1 MSTEEDGHILTRKQL
16 RELRLTG
23 STPVVGGEE
32 ANAAQ
37 AAQTAKS
44 HGGRIDA
51 ASADDVDRSTDSAA
65 DRSVGA
71 DSAESNEAAPVSS
84 DATPSAAPLTR
95 RAARA
100 QERARTGP
108 VPVTPPQQQSPEDV
122 PVAAPQAVEEPVVDA
137 IVVEEPV
144 VEEPVVDAIVVEEPI
159 SEEPVVDAIVVE
171 EPVVEE
177 PVVEKLIVD
186 VPVADVPAVAA
197 REGEAGSVFAPQAAQ
212 TDASGLSTPSHADE
226 DAAGEDAAAADSE
239 PERPMVGAAFGIG
252 VKRSPSGPG
261 IPTAFDD
268 LLETGSAGSHK
279 TASTLIFTPSPGAGS
294 LSGPVAATGELLITG
309 TYALPDGMGSQGHAL
324 GTTDG
329 KDIDAVL
336 IDGELAPASSP
347 TPIAASSAISTS
359 KPAGEV
365 IRPPVPDKGG
375 KLTLTLAIVA
385 GGLALALAAAL
396 IIAFTTGVLG

>member
-1 MSTEEDGHILTRKQL
+1 MSTEEDGHTLTRKQL

-23 STPVVGGEE
+23 STPVVGGAE
-32 ANAAQ
+32 AAAAQ
-37 AAQTAKS
+37 AAPTEKS
-44 HGGRIDA
+44 DDQRADA
-51 ASADDVDRSTDSAA
+51 ASADAVDRSADAATADTAAA
-65 DRSVGA
+65 DTAAA
-71 DSAESNEAAPVSS
+71 DTAAAKWNAGEPHSWS
-84 DATPSAAPLTR
+84 ATPSTTSAAPLTR

-100 QERARTGP
+100 QERGRTGP
-108 VPVTPPQQQSPEDV
+108 VPVTPAEPQNAADE
-122 PVAAPQAVEEPVVDA
+122 PVAAQPAVEATVVEATVIEEPAVEEAVVEELVVEAPVAEEPV
-137 IVVEEPV
+137 IEEPV
-144 VEEPVVDAIVVEEPI
+144 VEE
-159 SEEPVVDAIVVE
+159 
-171 EPVVEE
+171 
-177 PVVEKLIVD
+177 LIVD
-186 VPVADVPAVAA
+186 APVADAAVA
-197 REGEAGSVFAPQAAQ
+197 
-212 TDASGLSTPSHADE
+212 E
-226 DAAGEDAAAADSE
+226 DAAETDAE
-239 PERPMVGAAFGIG
+239 PDRPKVGAAFGIG

-279 TASTLIFTPSPGAGS
+279 TSSTLIFTPSPGAGS
-294 LSGPVAATGELLITG
+294 LSGPVASTGELLITG
-309 TYALPDGMGSQGHAL
+309 TYALPDGLGSQGHAL

-365 IRPPVPDKGG
+365 IRPPVPDKGS

-396 IIAFTTGVLG
+396 IIAFTTGVLV

>member
-1 MSTEEDGHILTRKQL
+1 MSTEEDGHTLTRKQL

-23 STPVVGGEE
+23 STPVVSSED
-32 ANAAQ
+32 AAAAQ
-37 AAQTAKS
+37 AAQAETPSDRSAETDSVES
-44 HGGRIDA
+44 HAAERAAAEPGAAVQASSA
-51 ASADDVDRSTDSAA
+51 ASS
-65 DRSVGA
+65 
-71 DSAESNEAAPVSS
+71 
-84 DATPSAAPLTR
+84 APLTR

-100 QERARTGP
+100 KQRGRTDSGP
-108 VPVTPPQQQSPEDV
+108 VDSIAPQSAAEE
-122 PVAAPQAVEEPVVDA
+122 PVAAQPVAEPVVA
-137 IVVEEPV
+137 EPVVEATV
-144 VEEPVVDAIVVEEPI
+144 VEEPVVDETVVQ
-159 SEEPVVDAIVVE
+159 EPVVAE
-171 EPVVEE
+171 
-177 PVVEKLIVD
+177 LIVD
-186 VPVADVPAVAA
+186 VPVAEAA
-197 REGEAGSVFAPQAAQ
+197 AAAGSVRDGSVPVFAPQPAQ
-212 TDASGLSTPSHADE
+212 STTSDAGLPSASPARDHEEDQADADTDGDADV
-226 DAAGEDAAAADSE
+226 E

-252 VKRSPSGPG
+252 VKRSPSGPAT
-261 IPTAFDD
+261 PTAFDD
-268 LLETGSAGSHK
+268 LIDTGSGGSHK

-294 LSGPVAATGELLITG
+294 LSGPVASTGELLITG

-365 IRPPVPDKGG
+365 IRPPVPDKGS

-385 GGLALALAAAL
+385 GGLALALAASL

>member
-1 MSTEEDGHILTRKQL
+1 MSTEEDGHTLTRKQL

-23 STPVVGGEE
+23 STPVVSSED
-32 ANAAQ
+32 AAAAQ
-37 AAQTAKS
+37 AAQAETPSDRSAETDSVES
-44 HGGRIDA
+44 HAAERAAAEPGAAVQASSA
-51 ASADDVDRSTDSAA
+51 ASS
-65 DRSVGA
+65 
-71 DSAESNEAAPVSS
+71 
-84 DATPSAAPLTR
+84 APLTR

-100 QERARTGP
+100 KERGRTDSGP
-108 VPVTPPQQQSPEDV
+108 VDSI
-122 PVAAPQAVEEPVVDA
+122 APQSAAEEPVVA
-137 IVVEEPV
+137 EPVVEATV
-144 VEEPVVDAIVVEEPI
+144 VEEPVVDETVVQ
-159 SEEPVVDAIVVE
+159 EPVVAE
-171 EPVVEE
+171 
-177 PVVEKLIVD
+177 LIVD
-186 VPVADVPAVAA
+186 VPVAEATAA
-197 REGEAGSVFAPQAAQ
+197 AGSDRDVSVPVFAPQPAQ
-212 TDASGLSTPSHADE
+212 STTSDADLQSASPAGDLEEDQADADTDGDADV
-226 DAAGEDAAAADSE
+226 E

-261 IPTAFDD
+261 TPTAFDD
-268 LLETGSAGSHK
+268 LIDTGSGGSHK

-294 LSGPVAATGELLITG
+294 LSGPVASTGELLITG

-365 IRPPVPDKGG
+365 IRPPVPDKGS

-385 GGLALALAAAL
+385 GGLALALAASL

>member
-1 MSTEEDGHILTRKQL
+1 MSTEEDGHTLTRKQL

-23 STPVVGGEE
+23 STPVVSSED
-32 ANAAQ
+32 AAAAQ
-37 AAQTAKS
+37 AAQAETPSDRSAETDSVES
-44 HGGRIDA
+44 HAAERAAAEPGAAVQSSSA
-51 ASADDVDRSTDSAA
+51 ASS
-65 DRSVGA
+65 
-71 DSAESNEAAPVSS
+71 
-84 DATPSAAPLTR
+84 APLTR

-100 QERARTGP
+100 KERGRTDSGP
-108 VPVTPPQQQSPEDV
+108 IDSVAPQSAAEE
-122 PVAAPQAVEEPVVDA
+122 PVAAQSVAEPVVEPVVAEPVAEATVVQEPVVDET
-137 IVVEEPV
+137 VVQEPV
-144 VEEPVVDAIVVEEPI
+144 VAE
-159 SEEPVVDAIVVE
+159 
-171 EPVVEE
+171 
-177 PVVEKLIVD
+177 LIVD
-186 VPVADVPAVAA
+186 VPVAEATAA
-197 REGEAGSVFAPQAAQ
+197 AGSDRDVSVPVFAPQPAQ
-212 TDASGLSTPSHADE
+212 STTSDAGLQSASPAGDLEEDQADADTDGDADV
-226 DAAGEDAAAADSE
+226 E

-261 IPTAFDD
+261 TPTAFDD
-268 LLETGSAGSHK
+268 LIDTGSGGSHK

-294 LSGPVAATGELLITG
+294 LSGPVASTGELLITG

-365 IRPPVPDKGG
+365 IRPPVPDKGS

-385 GGLALALAAAL
+385 GGLALALAASL

>member
-1 MSTEEDGHILTRKQL
+1 MSTEEDGHTLTRKQL

-23 STPVVGGEE
+23 STPVVSSED
-32 ANAAQ
+32 AAAAQ
-37 AAQTAKS
+37 AAQAETPSDRPAETDSVES
-44 HGGRIDA
+44 HAAERAAAEPGAAVQASSA
-51 ASADDVDRSTDSAA
+51 AST
-65 DRSVGA
+65 
-71 DSAESNEAAPVSS
+71 
-84 DATPSAAPLTR
+84 APLTR

-100 QERARTGP
+100 KERGRTDSGP
-108 VPVTPPQQQSPEDV
+108 VDSIAPQSAAEE
-122 PVAAPQAVEEPVVDA
+122 PVAAQPVVAEPVVA
-137 IVVEEPV
+137 EPVVEATV
-144 VEEPVVDAIVVEEPI
+144 VEEPVVDETVVQ
-159 SEEPVVDAIVVE
+159 EPVVAE
-171 EPVVEE
+171 
-177 PVVEKLIVD
+177 LIVD
-186 VPVADVPAVAA
+186 VPVAEAA
-197 REGEAGSVFAPQAAQ
+197 AAAGSDRDGSVPVFAPQPAQ
-212 TDASGLSTPSHADE
+212 STTSDAGLPSASPARDLEEDQADADTDGDADV
-226 DAAGEDAAAADSE
+226 E

-261 IPTAFDD
+261 TPTAFDD
-268 LLETGSAGSHK
+268 LIDTGSGGSHK

-294 LSGPVAATGELLITG
+294 LSGPVASTGELLITG

-365 IRPPVPDKGG
+365 IRPPVPDKGS

-385 GGLALALAAAL
+385 GGLALALAASL

>member
-1 MSTEEDGHILTRKQL
+1 MSTEEDGHTLTRKQL

-23 STPVVGGEE
+23 STPVVGGGE

-37 AAQTAKS
+37 AAQTEKS
-44 HGGRIDA
+44 HGGRIRA
-51 ASADDVDRSTDSAA
+51 ASADDVNQSTDSAA
-65 DRSVGA
+65 GRSAGA
-71 DSAESNEAAPVSS
+71 DSAGSSEAAPVSS

-122 PVAAPQAVEEPVVDA
+122 PVAAPQAVEEPVEDA

-144 VEEPVVDAIVVEEPI
+144 VEEPVVDAIVVEE
-159 SEEPVVDAIVVE
+159 SAAEESA
-171 EPVVEE
+171 VEE

-186 VPVADVPAVAA
+186 VPVAAAPAATV
-197 REGEAGSVFAPQAAQ
+197 REGEAGSVFAPQAAR
-212 TDASGLSTPSHADE
+212 TDPSNLSTPSHADTE
-226 DAAGEDAAAADSE
+226 DDAAAEDAAAADSE

-294 LSGPVAATGELLITG
+294 LSGPVASTGELLITG

-365 IRPPVPDKGG
+365 IRPPVPDKGS

>member
-1 MSTEEDGHILTRKQL
+1 MSTEEDGHTLTRKQL

-23 STPVVGGEE
+23 STPVVSGEE
-32 ANAAQ
+32 AAAAR
-37 AAQTAKS
+37 AAQTGRPNDAPAESAPAEQHSTES
-44 HGGRIDA
+44 HATEPHPAVEAEAEPAPVESNTAEPTPVEPA
-51 ASADDVDRSTDSAA
+51 ASSASPSPA
-65 DRSVGA
+65 
-71 DSAESNEAAPVSS
+71 SAV
-84 DATPSAAPLTR
+84 PLTR

-100 QERARTGP
+100 QERGRADSGAP
-108 VPVTPPQQQSPEDV
+108 AEQPS
-122 PVAAPQAVEEPVVDA
+122 AAEEPVEARPVVSQP
-137 IVVEEPV
+137 VVEEPV
-144 VEEPVVDAIVVEEPI
+144 VEPDVVEEPVV
-159 SEEPVVDAIVVE
+159 EPDVVE

-177 PVVEKLIVD
+177 PVVEELIVD
-186 VPVADVPAVAA
+186 VPVAVAPAVASQ
-197 REGEAGSVFAPQAAQ
+197 EAQPAASGPDVTPSSPAEDVAK
-212 TDASGLSTPSHADE
+212 TDA
-226 DAAGEDAAAADSE
+226 E

-261 IPTAFDD
+261 MPTAFDD

-279 TASTLIFTPSPGAGS
+279 TSSTLIFTPSPGAGS
-294 LSGPVAATGELLITG
+294 LSGPVASTGELLITG

-329 KDIDAVL
+329 KDVDAVL

-365 IRPPVPDKGG
+365 IRPPVPDKGS

-396 IIAFTTGVLG
+396 IIAFTTGVLA

>member
-1 MSTEEDGHILTRKQL
+1 MSTEEDGHTLTRKQL

-23 STPVVGGEE
+23 STPVVSSED
-32 ANAAQ
+32 AAAAQ
-37 AAQTAKS
+37 AAQAETPSDRSAETDSVES
-44 HGGRIDA
+44 HAAERAAAEPGAAVQSSSA
-51 ASADDVDRSTDSAA
+51 ASS
-65 DRSVGA
+65 
-71 DSAESNEAAPVSS
+71 
-84 DATPSAAPLTR
+84 APLTR

-100 QERARTGP
+100 KERGRTDSGP
-108 VPVTPPQQQSPEDV
+108 VDSIAPQSAAEE
-122 PVAAPQAVEEPVVDA
+122 PVAAQPVVVEPVVA
-137 IVVEEPV
+137 EPVVEATV
-144 VEEPVVDAIVVEEPI
+144 VEEPVVDETVVQ
-159 SEEPVVDAIVVE
+159 EPVVAE
-171 EPVVEE
+171 
-177 PVVEKLIVD
+177 LIVD
-186 VPVADVPAVAA
+186 VPVAEAA
-197 REGEAGSVFAPQAAQ
+197 AAAGSDRDGSVPVFAPQPAQ
-212 TDASGLSTPSHADE
+212 STTSDAGLPSASPARDVEEDQADADTDGDADV
-226 DAAGEDAAAADSE
+226 E

-261 IPTAFDD
+261 TPTAFDD
-268 LLETGSAGSHK
+268 LIDTGSGGSHK

-294 LSGPVAATGELLITG
+294 LSGPVASTGELLITG

-365 IRPPVPDKGG
+365 IRPPVPDKGS

-385 GGLALALAAAL
+385 GGLALALAASL

>member
-1 MSTEEDGHILTRKQL
+1 MSTEEDGHTLTRKQL

-23 STPVVGGEE
+23 STPVVSSED
-32 ANAAQ
+32 AAAAQ
-37 AAQTAKS
+37 AAQAETPSDRPAETDSVES
-44 HGGRIDA
+44 HAAERAAAEPGAAVQASSA
-51 ASADDVDRSTDSAA
+51 AST
-65 DRSVGA
+65 
-71 DSAESNEAAPVSS
+71 
-84 DATPSAAPLTR
+84 APLTR

-100 QERARTGP
+100 KERGRTDSGP
-108 VPVTPPQQQSPEDV
+108 VDSIAPQSAAEE
-122 PVAAPQAVEEPVVDA
+122 PVAAQPVVVEPVVA
-137 IVVEEPV
+137 EPVVEVTV
-144 VEEPVVDAIVVEEPI
+144 VEEPVVDETVVQ
-159 SEEPVVDAIVVE
+159 EPVVAE
-171 EPVVEE
+171 
-177 PVVEKLIVD
+177 LIVD
-186 VPVADVPAVAA
+186 VPVAEAA
-197 REGEAGSVFAPQAAQ
+197 AAAGSDRDGSVPVFAPQPAQ
-212 TDASGLSTPSHADE
+212 STTSDAGLPSASPAHDVEEDQADADTDGDADV
-226 DAAGEDAAAADSE
+226 E

-261 IPTAFDD
+261 TPTAFDD
-268 LLETGSAGSHK
+268 LIDTGSGGSHK

-294 LSGPVAATGELLITG
+294 LSGPVASTGELLITG

-365 IRPPVPDKGG
+365 IRPPVPDKGS

-385 GGLALALAAAL
+385 GGLALALAASL

>member
-37 AAQTAKS
+37 AAQTEKS

-137 IVVEEPV
+137 IVVEEP
-144 VEEPVVDAIVVEEPI
+144 I
-159 SEEPVVDAIVVE
+159 SEEPVVDAIVAE

-186 VPVADVPAVAA
+186 VPVADAPAVAA

-294 LSGPVAATGELLITG
+294 LSGPVASTGELLITG

-365 IRPPVPDKGG
+365 IRPPVPDKGS

>member
-1 MSTEEDGHILTRKQL
+1 MSTEEDGHTLTRRQL

-23 STPVVGGEE
+23 STPVVSGEE
-32 ANAAQ
+32 AAAAQ
-37 AAQTAKS
+37 AAQTDKS

-71 DSAESNEAAPVSS
+71 DSAGSSEAAPVSS

-122 PVAAPQAVEEPVVDA
+122 PVAAPQAVEEPVEDA

-144 VEEPVVDAIVVEEPI
+144 VEEPVVDAIVVEE
-159 SEEPVVDAIVVE
+159 SAAEESA
-171 EPVVEE
+171 VEE

-186 VPVADVPAVAA
+186 VPVAAAPAAA
-197 REGEAGSVFAPQAAQ
+197 VREGEAGSVFAPQAAQ
-212 TDASGLSTPSHADE
+212 TDPSNLSTPSHADTE
-226 DAAGEDAAAADSE
+226 DDTAGEDTAAADSE

-294 LSGPVAATGELLITG
+294 LSGPVASTGELLITG

-365 IRPPVPDKGG
+365 IRPPVPDKGS

>member
-37 AAQTAKS
+37 AAQIEKS
-44 HGGRIDA
+44 DGGRIDA

-65 DRSVGA
+65 DRTVGA
-71 DSAESNEAAPVSS
+71 DSAESSEAAPVSS

-108 VPVTPPQQQSPEDV
+108 VPVTPPKQQNPEDV

-137 IVVEEPV
+137 VVVEEPV
-144 VEEPVVDAIVVEEPI
+144 VEEPPAEESVVDEPAVEE
-159 SEEPVVDAIVVE
+159 SPVEQLI
-171 EPVVEE
+171 
-177 PVVEKLIVD
+177 VEKLIVD
-186 VPVADVPAVAA
+186 VPVADAPVAA
-197 REGEAGSVFAPQAAQ
+197 VREGEAGSVFAPQAAR
-212 TDASGLSTPSHADE
+212 TDDSDLSTPSHADE
-226 DAAGEDAAAADSE
+226 DDTEDDTAVADSE
-239 PERPMVGAAFGIG
+239 SERPMVGAAFGIG

-261 IPTAFDD
+261 TPTAFDD

-294 LSGPVAATGELLITG
+294 LSGPVASTGELLITG

-365 IRPPVPDKGG
+365 IRPPVPDKGN